1 METVAI
7 CPACGHLNDVDAPYC
22 VSCRVPM
29 RRAMRVS
36 PEEAREYRRVH
47 LARLLR
53 RRIVRWGA
61 VIALV
66 MLVGGW
72 TFWTIGPGNNP
83 PDPVSDIT
91 SAPATASDW
100 PMSQREPLH
109 TASTSGMSEL
119 PSGQV
124 LWRIQIDAGFDSSP
138 SVVDGT
144 VYASSGDQRVLALN
158 AESGR
163 LIWETDLDGPM
174 ASSPTVAGDLLY
186 FGLTDGRIIAL
197 STLDGS
203 PVWDFETDNFI
214 VASPTVSEGI
224 VYIGSGDNRLYALD
238 ALTGEHY
245 WNYETDGRIPASP
258 VVSDSVVGVV
268 SQDRQVHILDA
279 VTGRY
284 RLRFNMIGELIASP
298 VLDDRLM
305 YAADSRGTVVGI
317 DWKQRE
323 VPFERTARWVRTQLF
338 VWQLVGSLPPP
349 KGLVWGF
356 RQPRESFVTSMA
368 LGHDRLFVASDA
380 GVLFALDRSEG
391 SPEWTFRADSR
402 ITGGPSVAGQT
413 VYVGDSEGFLYG
425 IDVAS
430 GKERWR
436 IAVDDKIV
444 SAPVIAGDTLF
455 VTTAAGALYAIR

>member
-1 METVAI
+1 
-7 CPACGHLNDVDAPYC
+7 
-22 VSCRVPM
+22 M
-29 RRAMRVS
+29 RRAVHVNRDQ
-36 PEEAREYRRVH
+36 AREYRRAH
-47 LARLLR
+47 LARLMRLR
-53 RRIVRWGA
+53 ILRWGA
-61 VIALV
+61 AIAVV

-72 TFWTIGPGNNP
+72 TFWTIGPGNRP
-83 PDPVSDIT
+83 PDPMSDVS
-91 SAPATASDW
+91 SAPASSSDW
-100 PMSQREPLH
+100 PMVQRGPLH
-109 TASTSGMSEL
+109 TASTSGMGEL

-124 LWRIQIDAGFDSSP
+124 LWRVQIAAGFDSSP

-144 VYASSGDQRVLALN
+144 VYASSGDKRVLALD

-163 LIWETDLDGPM
+163 LVWETDLDGPL

-203 PVWDFETDNFI
+203 PVWDFETGNFI

-258 VVSDSVVGVV
+258 AVSDSVIGVV

-284 RLRFNMIGELIASP
+284 RLRFNMIGELFASP

-317 DWKQRE
+317 DWRQRE

-338 VWQLVGSLPPP
+338 VWRLVDTLPRP
-349 KGLVWGF
+349 KGFVWGF

-368 LGHDRLFVASDA
+368 LGNDALFVGSDT
-380 GVLFALDRSEG
+380 GVVYALDRSDG
-391 SPEWTFRADSR
+391 SLVWMFQAGAR
-402 ITGGPSVAGQT
+402 ITGGPSIAGRT
-413 VYVGDSEGFLYG
+413 VYLGDSEGVLYG
-425 IDVAS
+425 IDAAT
-430 GKERWR
+430 GQERWR
-436 IAVDDKIV
+436 TAVDDEIV
-444 SAPVIAGDTLF
+444 SAPVVAGETLY
-455 VTTAAGALYAIR
+455 VTTAVGGLYAIR